1 MITPHPPKRKRKSK
15 NLFSSCQL
23 FQVIGSI
30 NVISVILK
38 IVRHDFS
45 KKKIVRRDR
54 QKKEARLIGTGFW
67 STMWNLSTVY
77 SIISINLPIISFF
90 YAFLVVTKKRIQTNK
105 TSINLIKA

>member
-15 NLFSSCQL
+15 NLFSLCQL

-38 IVRHDFS
+38 IVR
-45 KKKIVRRDR
+45 RDR
-54 QKKEARLIGTGFW
+54 QKKKKRRGEAYRELVFGQQCGIYP
-67 STMWNLSTVY
+67 V
-77 SIISINLPIISFF
+77 FF

-105 TSINLIKA
+105 TSMNLIKA